1 MNAAS
6 ATTLPTIVMVRTR
19 PQDHALRRL
28 EASFQVVAVDRPDPA
43 LIDETVRRTVRGV
56 ASFAGFNPALIDG
69 LPKLEIIALFG
80 VGYDMVSA
88 AHAGTRHVTVT
99 NTPDVLTEEV
109 ADTAV
114 GLLINTIRE
123 LPRAESWLRS
133 GRWARDGIY
142 RLSPLTLRGRS
153 IGIHGLGRIGM
164 AIARRLEALDR
175 KSVV

>member
-1 MNAAS
+1 MNADAAS
-6 ATTLPTIVMVRTR
+6 LPPLVMIRTR

-28 EASFQVVAVDRPDPA
+28 EKLFHVVSIDRPDPA
-43 LIDETVRRTVRGV
+43 LIEPSVRATVRGV

-123 LPRAESWLRS
+123 LPRAESWLRG